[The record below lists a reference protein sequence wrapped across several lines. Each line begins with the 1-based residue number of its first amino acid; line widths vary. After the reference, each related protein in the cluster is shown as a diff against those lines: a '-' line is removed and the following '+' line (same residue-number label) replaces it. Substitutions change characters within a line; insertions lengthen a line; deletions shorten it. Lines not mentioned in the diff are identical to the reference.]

1 MSRWTGSQPDHPT
14 FDAVIIGGGPAGS
27 TMGTLLARKGLKVAI
42 FEQEQ
47 FPRFHV
53 GESLLPANIPIFD
66 RLGCHDAVRQAG
78 FITKPGATLYDEYE
92 GRPCTSFAFPHLPFQ
107 PASAYNVVRAEFD
120 DLLLRHAEK
129 AGTAVYREHAV
140 KHTRR
145 EPDKVAIQ
153 VQAPDGHLHEVQ
165 ASLLIDASGR
175 AAFAAKDIG
184 KREPL
189 PALGK
194 VAIFAHFRAMKRER
208 DIPEGNIR
216 LYLVPQGW
224 LWRIP
229 FANRVDSV
237 GGVLHAQV
245 VKARSG
251 SIEALFEEIL
261 TASPHLTDAL
271 AGAQRITPVHTAAN
285 FSYRVS
291 PFVADRYVG
300 IGDASGF
307 IDPVFSTGV
316 FLAMRSAELAA
327 SDILRAFAAQDFS
340 TRRFRRYAR
349 RLRWGTAA
357 FLPFIQRFYEPA
369 FLDLLFTPAP
379 PWQLDKPVLWVLSGA
394 AFDHRPLW
402 FRLGLNLFFGI
413 MHMRRAARRFSG
425 QPTASRR
432 SW

>member
-1 MSRWTGSQPDHPT
+1 
-14 FDAVIIGGGPAGS
+14 
-27 TMGTLLARKGLKVAI
+27 MGTLLSRHGLKVAI
-42 FEQEQ
+42 FEQER

-66 RLGCHDAVRQAG
+66 HLGCHDAVRQAG

-92 GRPCTSFAFPHLPFQ
+92 GRVCTSFAFPHLPFQ

-129 AGTAVYREHAV
+129 AGATVYREHVV

-153 VQAPDGHLHEVQ
+153 VQAPGCHVHEVQ

-175 AAFAAKDIG
+175 AAFASKAIG

-189 PALGK
+189 PDLGK
-194 VAIFAHFRAMKRER
+194 VALFAHFRAMKREA
-208 DIPEGNIR
+208 DVPEGNIR
-216 LYLVPQGW
+216 LHLVPQGW

-229 FANRVDSV
+229 FANGVDSV
-237 GGVLHAQV
+237 GSVLHAQV

-251 SIEALFEEIL
+251 SIEALFEEAL
-261 TASPHLTDAL
+261 AASPRLTDAL
-271 AGAQRITPVHTAAN
+271 AGAQRITPVHTSAN
-285 FSYRVS
+285 FSYQVS
-291 PFVADRYVG
+291 PFVADRYVA

-307 IDPVFSTGV
+307 IDPIFSTGV

-340 TRRFRRYAR
+340 ARRFRLYTR
-349 RLRWGTAA
+349 RLRRGIAA

-394 AFDHRPLW
+394 VFDHRPLLL
-402 FRLGLNLFFGI
+402 RLGLNLFFGI
-413 MHMRRAARRFSG
+413 MHIRRATRRFSG